1 MQCEMCGKSVESY
14 FRVKTEGTILN
25 VCDNCRRFGEVIQ
38 AVKPKPEENVGKAQ
52 KQRPEKPAEPE
63 IIEDLVEGYAE
74 KIKNKRE
81 RLGLKQEE
89 LAQKIN
95 EKESIIH
102 KIESGHFTP
111 PIELAKKLERF
122 LGIKIIEDVED
133 VRVNVS
139 QKGSNEGFSLGDF
152 IKVKK

>member
-25 VCDNCRRFGEVIQ
+25 VCGKCRGFGELIQ
-38 AVKPKPEENVGKAQ
+38 AVTPAPEKKIEKIAKP
-52 KQRPEKPAEPE
+52 KPAEPE

-122 LGIKIIEDVED
+122 LGIKIIEEVED
-133 VRVNVS
+133 AKVNIAQKVS
-139 QKGSNEGFSLGDF
+139 GEGFSLGDF

>member
-1 MQCEMCGKSVESY
+1 MCGKSVESY
-14 FRVKTEGTILN
+14 SRIKTEGTILN
-25 VCDNCRRFGEVIQ
+25 VCDNCKRFGEFIC
-38 AVKPKPEENVGKAQ
+38 AVNPKPEEKAQ
-52 KQRPEKPAEPE
+52 KPRYEKPAEPV
-63 IIEDLVEGYAE
+63 IVEDLIEGYAE

-102 KIESGHFTP
+102 KVESGHFTP

-122 LGIKIIEDVED
+122 LGIKIIEEVED
-133 VRVNVS
+133 ARVNTS
-139 QKGSNEGFSLGDF
+139 QKGSSEGFSLGDF